1 MKNIHLLPTEI
12 PGRFS
17 LKSNG
22 EYCLSNYSYPDS
34 PNFKNQNIYITSD
47 EEIKEGD
54 VVKIPC
60 GVGKVKELFWK
71 FGNDNP
77 SYIVE
82 DIFIYK
88 LRYGQK
94 EGELQINSFRYED
107 VKKITLTTDQD
118 LIKDGVQEID
128 DEFLEWFVKNPSCEF
143 VMTIPDVIGLRDV
156 FQPTGKDLYKII
168 IPKEEPKQIKCYDK
182 FNQILKEGDYVDV
195 QKDGIYKIYKKED
208 GQLYFNLYSGEDKV
222 SNYFSND
229 MVKCD
234 KDGNWITNNQYKDID
249 EHKQE
254 TFEDAAKDFIE
265 NTMKFSFTS
274 NDTKTLANR
283 MLKCVEFGAK
293 WQQEQNKNLYS
304 EEELLR
310 FGKSCFY
317 KGFDKAEND
326 DANCYTAFREEISSL
341 FEKFKM
347 E

>member
-1 MKNIHLLPTEI
+1 MKNIHLLPTDKPSRLFRSELTNNLGLDEKSTI
-12 PGRFS
+12 RGGR
-17 LKSNG
+17 LN
-22 EYCLSNYSYPDS
+22 
-34 PNFKNQNIYITSD
+34 NQHIYIISD

-54 VVKIPC
+54 WVIDEDYDEFLVYKADRIFFEI
-60 GVGKVKELFWK
+60 GK
-71 FGNDNP
+71 DA
-77 SYIVE
+77 
-82 DIFIYK
+82 
-88 LRYGQK
+88 
-94 EGELQINSFRYED
+94 
-107 VKKITLTTDQD
+107 KKIILTTDQD
-118 LIKDGVQEID
+118 LIEDRVQEVD
-128 DEFLEWFVKNPSCEF
+128 EEFLKWFVKNPSCEK
-143 VMTIPDVIGLRDV
+143 VKLEHIGYVDA
-156 FQPTGKDLYKII
+156 YKII

-208 GQLYFNLYSGEDKV
+208 GQLYFNPYGGEDKV

-293 WQQEQNKNLYS
+293 WQQEQIKNMYS
-304 EEELLR
+304 EEEVR
-310 FGKSCFY
+310 KMFSKY
-317 KGFDKAEND
+317 NEVIAHRDIEEWQPWIDKQ
-326 DANCYTAFREEISSL
+326 
-341 FEKFKM
+341 FKKK
-347 E
+347 